1 MSVLLAILG
10 IYGVVAFAVSRRTRE
25 MGIRIALGARSK
37 DIYHAVIWSSGRP
50 IVIGLL
56 IGLAVTAVTASA
68 VAPLSRNVGFTVN
81 ALDPISY
88 ALTAI
93 LLVSV
98 ALAAM
103 LIPARRA
110 SRIDPMMVLRDE

>member
-1 MSVLLAILG
+1 MEPRSG
-10 IYGVVAFAVSRRTRE
+10 QTP
-25 MGIRIALGARSK
+25 RSK
-37 DIYHAVIWSSGRP
+37 NIYHAVLWSSGRP

-56 IGLAVTAVTASA
+56 LGLALTTAAFSE

-88 ALTAI
+88 TLTAI
-93 LLVSV
+93 LLVGV
-98 ALAAM
+98 ALSAM
-103 LIPARRA
+103 LVPARRA